1 MIVYVKS
8 KIHIKIHIK
17 IYINYLMFSP
27 AFTSQSSSGVSHRSF
42 GLEEI
47 ATGKWQSTAILK
59 DQTSPHTWKKD
70 SNMLNRWPL
79 WMVCTWWKLAQA
91 SCISHCSDIESTEWL
106 GYTIR
111 DRTAKKAILHNTAE
125 LVKSN
130 RCLYRVLSRP
140 GSTARKTTEA
150 AVRRIVASIAQM
162 AKRDPFC
169 RPPYLEWIRSLRKT
183 QVSLLAAHSIFA
195 GHVNTGQNPGKFDFN
210 AAALVPS
217 WQVEKV

>member
-8 KIHIKIHIK
+8 NIHIKIHIK

-79 WMVCTWWKLAQA
+79 WMVCTWWKLTQA

-111 DRTAKKAILHNTAE
+111 DRTAKRQYCIILQNWWSQTDVYTEFCPVLEALQEKRLKPQFAE
-125 LVKSN
+125 LLHPLLRWQN
-130 RCLYRVLSRP
+130 
-140 GSTARKTTEA
+140 GTHF
-150 AVRRIVASIAQM
+150 VAH
-162 AKRDPFC
+162 R
-169 RPPYLEWIRSLRKT
+169 T
-183 QVSLLAAHSIFA
+183 
-195 GHVNTGQNPGKFDFN
+195 
-210 AAALVPS
+210 
-217 WQVEKV
+217 